1 MATSVGFAEFVKD
14 QLAGLGHVSIRRMF
28 GGSGVFCDG
37 LMFAIV
43 ADDTL
48 FLKADDSN
56 RPAFEAE
63 DLEPLT
69 YEARGRVVQ
78 LPYWQVPERLFDEP
92 DEMVAWALAALAAA
106 RHGAAARRAASS
118 SADLIRYKVQRRHAR
133 KRL

>member
-28 GGSGVFCDG
+28 GGSGVFYDG

-48 FLKADDSN
+48 FLKADDGN

-63 DLEPLT
+63 GLEPLT
-69 YEARGRVVQ
+69 YEAKGRIVQ

-92 DEMVAWALAALAAA
+92 DEMLEWAVAALAAA
-106 RHGAAARRAASS
+106 RRGAAGKKKPKRRSARG
-118 SADLIRYKVQRRHAR
+118 RR
-133 KRL
+133 

>member
-14 QLAGLGHVSIRRMF
+14 QLAGLGHVSVRRMF
-28 GGSGVFCDG
+28 GGSGVFYDG

-48 FLKADDSN
+48 FLKADDGN

-63 DLEPLT
+63 GLEPLT
-69 YEARGRVVQ
+69 YEAKGRIVQ

-92 DEMVAWALAALAAA
+92 DEMLEWAVAALAAA
-106 RHGAAARRAASS
+106 RRGAAGKKKPKRRSARG
-118 SADLIRYKVQRRHAR
+118 RR
-133 KRL
+133 